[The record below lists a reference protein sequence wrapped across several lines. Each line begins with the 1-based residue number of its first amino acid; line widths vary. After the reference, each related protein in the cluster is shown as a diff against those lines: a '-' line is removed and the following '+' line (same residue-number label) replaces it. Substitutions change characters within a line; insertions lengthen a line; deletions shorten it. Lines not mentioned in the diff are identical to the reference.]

1 MMWTNTASIS
11 SSSLTT
17 TSSATN
23 LYVVSSSSAITMATP
38 SVQIVHAPIPWRD
51 LVVPDRQSAHITLPD
66 GTKINVDKDGSFEI
80 NDQAAKVIYRASRI
94 REFNPFV
101 NASDKIED
109 FIRFCGDQGIRQGEM
124 LDLPIKLFIGWLIIE
139 AAKADREPEPDV
151 PLIPD
156 LRRHTTPRC
165 LGCGRFI
172 RRDAATKGL
181 FYCSSGCLEKAHRK
195 NGMRQ

>member
-1 MMWTNTASIS
+1 MMWTGTATI
-11 SSSLTT
+11 SSLTT

-38 SVQIVHAPIPWRD
+38 AVQIVHTPIPWRD

-66 GTKINVDKDGSFEI
+66 GTKINIDRDGSFEI
-80 NDQAAKVIYRASRI
+80 NDQAAKVIYRAARI

-124 LDLPIKLFIGWLIIE
+124 LDLPIKLFIGWLIME
-139 AAKADREPEPDV
+139 AAKADHEPDPNV

-172 RRDAATKGL
+172 RRDAAAKGL
-181 FYCSSGCLEKAHRK
+181 MHCRSTCFEMHR
-195 NGMRQ
+195 GRPA

>member
-1 MMWTNTASIS
+1 MMWTSTAPI
-11 SSSLTT
+11 SSLTT

-23 LYVVSSSSAITMATP
+23 LYVVSSSSAITLATP

-80 NDQAAKVIYRASRI
+80 NDQAAKVIYRAARI

-139 AAKADREPEPDV
+139 AAKADREPEPNV
-151 PLIPD
+151 PLITD

-172 RRDAATKGL
+172 RRDAAAKGVM
-181 FYCSSGCLEKAHRK
+181 YCRSGCFDMHHSRSA
-195 NGMRQ
+195 

>member
-1 MMWTNTASIS
+1 MMWTSTAPI
-11 SSSLTT
+11 SSLTT

-23 LYVVSSSSAITMATP
+23 LYVVSSSSAITMVTP

-109 FIRFCGDQGIRQGEM
+109 FIRFCGDQGVRQGEM

-139 AAKADREPEPDV
+139 AAKADHEPEPDV

-165 LGCGRFI
+165 IGCGRFI
-172 RRDAATKGL
+172 RRDAAAKDVM
-181 FYCSSGCLEKAHRK
+181 YCQSACFEMHHSRSA
-195 NGMRQ
+195 